1 MKLKLIFAAV
11 AAAITTWAPISSAR
25 ESVALPY
32 IFGVAPGDSVG
43 QTTGVDT
50 TGAGLL
56 TVNPN
61 ININTL
67 NDVGGGITSN
77 INNVASI
84 LFTGNSTI
92 TGFTGTNTIRFI
104 DITAGANATT
114 VNFNGDVF
122 TTAFALSGTGI
133 VNFNGNVNQG
143 IVAASSNFAG
153 DGFINIGANK
163 LFKSA
168 ITTNTANTGTL
179 TLNGG
184 SSVIGAIGGANGL
197 KRINVIGGNVS
208 VTGAIQARQFD
219 LDTNT
224 LTMIGALTTNVA
236 GIINTTFASNSV
248 FGKIVVNGN
257 SAINAAGV
265 TVIPTVTGA
274 LTNGTTYRIVE
285 APSGTNNAAV
295 SVINNSPRYTFAG
308 LPTTLGNVDIV
319 LTNIAPL
326 ATLVTSTGALAVSP
340 ILDINAP
347 LNTDFRLI
355 QDAIAVLP
363 NAASINNA
371 LTQLVPGNT
380 NLAAPWI
387 AGQATRMF
395 EDQLMA
401 HFDEVQNNCCDTT
414 CDLTKPSNVKNP
426 QECKDKKQHSNW
438 WGKAMG
444 NAGNQDNRDGISGYE
459 IAGAGLMLGYDVPL
473 SDQTRIGLGGGYTNT
488 SIEDNNS
495 SAKTKVDSYQ
505 VTGYF
510 DYAPQPW
517 FVRAALTAG
526 IDKYDTNRLISFPG
540 INRSVNADYRGKQ
553 YTGLVT
559 VGKHLYVNE
568 TIITPLASLQASHIK
583 VDSFSENGGGDI
595 NLNVNKQDYD
605 FLQSSLGVKA
615 ERVIK
620 TSNGAVSPEIH
631 ARWFHDFSSTTMEQT
646 ASFAGGGSSFSAQG
660 IKQDRDS
667 YNVGTGFTMAY
678 CNCENNAW
686 SVKGLYDYKWNNSDY
701 SSHQVSLIANLNF

>member
-67 NDVGGGITSN
+67 NDVGGGVTSN

-163 LFKSA
+163 LFNSA

-197 KRINVIGGNVS
+197 KRINVVGGNVS

-248 FGKIVVNGN
+248 FGKIVVKGN

-526 IDKYDTNRLISFPG
+526 IDKYDSNRLISFPG

>member
-1 MKLKLIFAAV
+1 MKLKLLFVAV
-11 AAAITTWAPISSAR
+11 AAAITSWAPASSAR

-43 QTTGVDT
+43 QATGVDT
-50 TGAGLL
+50 SGAGLL

-92 TGFTGTNTIRFI
+92 TGFTGTNLIRFI
-104 DITAGANATT
+104 DITAGTNATT

-133 VNFNGNVNQG
+133 VNFNGNVNKG

-163 LFKSA
+163 LFNSA

-197 KRINVIGGNVS
+197 KRINVVGGNVS

-326 ATLVTSTGALAVSP
+326 ATLVIAPGALAISP

-401 HFDEVQNNCCDTT
+401 HFDEVQNNCCDTS

-444 NAGNQDNRDGISGYE
+444 NAGNQDNRNGISGYE

-495 SAKTKVDSYQ
+495 SARTKVDSYQ
-505 VTGYF
+505 ATGYF

-526 IDKYDTNRLISFPG
+526 IDKYDSNRLISFPG
-540 INRSVNADYRGKQ
+540 INRRVNADYRGKQ

-646 ASFAGGGSSFSAQG
+646 ASFAGGGSTFSAQG

>member
-67 NDVGGGITSN
+67 NDVGGGVTSN

-163 LFKSA
+163 LFNSA
-168 ITTNTANTGTL
+168 ITTNTANVGTL

-197 KRINVIGGNVS
+197 KRINVVGGNVS

-363 NAASINNA
+363 NAVSINNA

-426 QECKDKKQHSNW
+426 QECNDKKQHSNW

-495 SAKTKVDSYQ
+495 SARTKVDSYQ

-526 IDKYDTNRLISFPG
+526 IDKYDSNRLISFPG
-540 INRSVNADYRGKQ
+540 INRRVNADYRGKQ
-553 YTGLVT
+553 YTGLVA

>member
-25 ESVALPY
+25 ESVVLPY

-248 FGKIVVNGN
+248 FGKIVVKGN

-526 IDKYDTNRLISFPG
+526 IDKYDSNRLISFPG

>member
-67 NDVGGGITSN
+67 NDVGGGVTSN

-163 LFKSA
+163 LFNSA
-168 ITTNTANTGTL
+168 ITTNTANVGTL

-197 KRINVIGGNVS
+197 KRINVVGGNVS

-363 NAASINNA
+363 NAVSINNA

-426 QECKDKKQHSNW
+426 QECNDKKQHSNW

-459 IAGAGLMLGYDVPL
+459 IAGAGLAIGYDVPL

-495 SAKTKVDSYQ
+495 SARTKVDSYQ

-526 IDKYDTNRLISFPG
+526 IDKYDSNRLISFPG
-540 INRSVNADYRGKQ
+540 INRRVNADYRGKQ